1 MRNSWVV
8 LTGMKTEVMPKTLI
22 PQTKPYI
29 PEEDIIGLLAAFRE
43 ILESGQLINGR
54 YTQMF
59 EEKTAKALGVKYAV
73 AMNSC
78 TSALETMLDYIDMR
92 DREVIVPV
100 NTFLASANAVLF
112 AGGKPVLV
120 DIAEDLLIDFEKLK
134 AAVNEKTKA
143 VMIVHLAGYI
153 HPQIEEIKAFCRER
167 GIYLLED
174 AAHAHGASL
183 KGIQAGAWGD
193 AGAFSYY
200 ATKVMATGVGGML
213 TTNDEGLAARA
224 RSLRFH
230 GEDTT
235 RGIQDRLGRDWLMTE
250 FQAAMGVF
258 QLARLPEAVEKRMA
272 IAKEY
277 DAAFTGISGI
287 SIFPLPNSAISG
299 YYKYPVRILEPFKKE
314 EIKLYLEKEEGIKVG
329 NAYWPPCHLQPAYK
343 NLFGYKEGDFPV
355 AEKVLSETISLPLY
369 PDMTDEEVGRVI
381 QALHSAVL

>member
-1 MRNSWVV
+1 
-8 LTGMKTEVMPKTLI
+8 MKTEAILKALI

-29 PEEDIIGLLAAFRE
+29 PEEDIKGLLAAFRE

-54 YTQMF
+54 YIQLF
-59 EEKTAKALGVKYAV
+59 EEGVARALGVKYAV
-73 AMNSC
+73 SMNSC
-78 TSALETMLDYIDMR
+78 TSALETMLDYYDVR
-92 DREVIVPV
+92 EREVIVPV
-100 NTFLASANAVLF
+100 NTFLASANAVHF

-153 HPQIEEIKAFCRER
+153 HPEIEKIKAFCKER
-167 GIYLLED
+167 GLLLLED
-174 AAHAHGASL
+174 AAHAHGASY
-183 KGIQAGAWGD
+183 KGVQAGAWGD

-224 RSLRFH
+224 KSLRFH

-258 QLARLPEAVEKRMA
+258 QLRRLPEAVGKRMA
-272 IAKEY
+272 IAKQY
-277 DAAFTGISGI
+277 DAAFSSISGI
-287 SIFPLPNSAISG
+287 SIFPLEKGAISG
-299 YYKYPVRILEPFKKE
+299 YYKYPVRIFPPFKKE
-314 EIKLYLEKEEGIKVG
+314 EIKSYLEKEEGIKVG
-329 NAYWPPCHLQPAYK
+329 NAYWPPCHLQPVYK
-343 NLFGYKEGDFPV
+343 KLFGYKEGDFPV

-369 PDMTDEEVGRVI
+369 PDMTDEEVERVI
-381 QALHSAVL
+381 FAVQISLKE

>member
-1 MRNSWVV
+1 
-8 LTGMKTEVMPKTLI
+8 MKTEAILKALI

-29 PEEDIIGLLAAFRE
+29 PEKDIEGLLSAFRE

-54 YTQMF
+54 YTRMF
-59 EEKTAKALGVKYAV
+59 EEETAKKVGVKYAV

-78 TSALETMLDYIDMR
+78 TSVLETILDYYDVR
-92 DREVIVPV
+92 GREVIVPV
-100 NTFLASANAVLF
+100 NTFLASANAVYF
-112 AGGKPVLV
+112 AGGRPRLV
-120 DIAEDLLIDFEKLK
+120 DIAENLLIDFEKLK
-134 AAVNEKTKA
+134 DAVTEHTKA
-143 VMIVHLAGYI
+143 VMLVHLAGYI
-153 HPQIEEIKAFCRER
+153 HPRIEEIKAYCKER
-167 GIYLLED
+167 GLYLFED
-174 AAHAHGASL
+174 AAHAHGASYNGV
-183 KGIQAGAWGD
+183 KAGAWGD

-258 QLARLPEAVEKRMA
+258 QLARLSEAVAKRMA
-272 IAKEY
+272 IAERY
-277 DAAFTGISGI
+277 DAAFAGFSGA
-287 SIFPLPNSAISG
+287 STFPLKKGAISG
-299 YYKYPVRILEPFKKE
+299 YYKYPVRILAPFKKE
-314 EIKLYLEKEEGIKVG
+314 EIKSYLEKEEGIKIG

-343 NLFGYKEGDFPV
+343 KLFGYKEGDFPV

-369 PDMTDEEVGRVI
+369 PDMAKDEIARVI
-381 QALHSAVL
+381 ESVTRALQKLS